1 VSEKSAPSVPMRS
14 DLPEEGE
21 LVIGT
26 VTSIRNFGAFVTLD
40 EFGGREAFIHLSEVA
55 TGWVKYIRDHI
66 REGQKIVARV
76 LRIDAV
82 KGQVDLSL
90 KRIND
95 HQRRE
100 KVQGWKNEQRANRL
114 VAVVAEQLKSDL
126 EAAYALFGDTL
137 VEKYGSLFAAFEV
150 ASADPKRFAKEN
162 GKAAWVNA
170 FLKVA
175 EENLVPP
182 KVAVRGVL
190 ELTDPSPDGVGHIRE
205 ALVAAEKTDPV
216 AVRVHYIGAPR
227 YRVLVSGTQY
237 KQAEEVL
244 KKATEAALGAI
255 RQSGGQGS
263 FTRT

>member
-1 VSEKSAPSVPMRS
+1 MSAKSAPSVPLRT

-76 LRIDAV
+76 LRIDPV

-114 VAVVAEQLKSDL
+114 VAVVAEQLKT
-126 EAAYALFGDTL
+126 EVEGAYGLFGESL
-137 VEKYGSLFAAFEV
+137 VERYGSLFAAFEV
-150 ASADPKRFAKEN
+150 ASAEPKRFAKEN
-162 GKAAWVNA
+162 GKAPWVGA

-182 KVAVRGVL
+182 QVTVRGVL
-190 ELTDPSPDGVGHIRE
+190 ELTDASPDGVGHIRE
-205 ALVAAEKTDPV
+205 ALAAAEKSDPSSV
-216 AVRVHYIGAPR
+216 KVQYVGAPR
-227 YRVLVSGTQY
+227 YRVQVSGTQY

-244 KKATEAALGAI
+244 KRATEAALGAI
-255 RQSGGQGS
+255 RQAGGQGS
-263 FTRT
+263 FTRA